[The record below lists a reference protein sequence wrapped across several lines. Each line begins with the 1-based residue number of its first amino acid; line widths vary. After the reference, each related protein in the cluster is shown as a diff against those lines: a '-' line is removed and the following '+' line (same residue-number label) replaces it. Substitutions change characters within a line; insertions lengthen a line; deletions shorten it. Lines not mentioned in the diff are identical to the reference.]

1 MRFVIR
7 TAELFETPKDILDAY
22 PVLKEYEPRIDFPYK
37 NKDRSRLTV
46 EITDLIKFR
55 EDIGQDIVLTEDWMN
70 DNTLKI
76 IIYDGYIE

>member
-7 TAELFETPKDILDAY
+7 TAKIFETPKNILDTY

-37 NKDRSRLTV
+37 DKKAPRLTV

-55 EDIGQDIVLTEDWMN
+55 EDIGRDIVLTEDWMS
-70 DNTLKI
+70 DNALKV